1 MCAVTEDQIAI
12 LRGQLAG
19 AASPGER
26 LSVLA
31 EIVDLAVARP
41 GDAPARS
48 ALDQAL
54 PALETVAESA
64 DDDGDYL
71 MALYVFAQACLAR
84 DGEGDL
90 DNAIGALRELR
101 DALGE
106 DPPEPEQGGEH
117 AQLMVEIDTKLGM
130 ALSERASRPDGAVAD
145 VDGASQALMSALA
158 RMTPGDDRR
167 PMLTGALALQH
178 ALRYAGCAGTEEDR
192 RSALALA
199 AEVLVWPGAADD
211 AMAGCH
217 LVTAWMTLT
226 RQMTAEQRSA
236 MLDRFDIDA
245 MRRGGPEDVARVTAL
260 GEISIDPS
268 DAEAALVHLRQ
279 IPGHTSLAGDLPT
292 IASTLSSV
300 ALLVMMRAGQAG
312 QDIDRVAEEL
322 LSASEQDRPD
332 PIESGEL
339 LAIRAELLAARA
351 CSGGNL
357 TTGQAAP
364 GGLAPSID
372 ALQKAASGLP
382 EGHVFRSG
390 LFGLLQQSLRQ
401 EVRGVEQAGSAEDIA
416 AELGRVM
423 DVLEQMPSDDPQF
436 ARTLTFATVNV
447 LAAETSHRGTVP
459 LDRIV
464 RQLEQSA
471 HRLAPDDPMKIVGEA
486 MHWAAV
492 AFQATVEHQPDQV
505 QAATTLLVNCADRI
519 PVGDTFRPLI
529 LLIAAGGFKERYVMT
544 GERHLLKQAGKLVV
558 LALTAIGEAEAAAG
572 DPGVLSVLGM
582 MRGLA
587 IYLQVTVDIG
597 RRQHDMKGQDLTA
610 MVAELD
616 RACKL
621 MGPLDSVRSRMIAD
635 LETIRALG
643 EILTSSSHTTSPGQL
658 TPALGPAEREAFEK
672 ILAEV
677 RSISRDHHDFP
688 LLSAQAA
695 AGLMMRGI
703 VDGDTAA
710 MGQAI
715 SLLAEGCSVPGLT
728 YRERPRMLDQLG
740 VALLTRHSLTRDPR
754 DLSNAIDRLEEAR
767 RAVEQELGSPYTADV
782 LQSLASAYRT
792 RGDAARGDV
801 DRAVVVGLGALREHA
816 GDVLLQDSDE
826 NALAAARRMTGEA
839 AEMARW
845 FLRRDRA
852 TAAIEALEFGRGTV
866 LHAATSGARL
876 AEVLKDAGHADLADE
891 WAHHISDGGAPPE
904 AADDLRYRIMM
915 AIEGSQAEARLL
927 APPSR
932 DEITAALRARA
943 ADALVYLLPGGEAG
957 PGLAL
962 LVDSSGSVTPRSL
975 PGLRTGPGTPVGS
988 FLQARGAGPDG
999 QAASADWREVLDEL
1013 CDWAWRVAIGPVLDT
1028 TPGRARGP
1036 GRIVLVPGEKLGLVA
1051 WHAARRHTP
1060 AGYRYATQE
1069 AAFSYASSARQFV
1082 EVARHRPRPWPESP
1096 VLISDANASAYATE
1110 MGICQLHAS
1119 HYPQARV
1126 FGHAHTRLARPG
1138 LRQVHGKAAG
1148 RAEDVL
1154 AVLPHGTDPGAS
1166 MVHFGCHGQ
1175 AELPVLDSKL
1185 NLGGGN
1191 KLAVQDI
1198 LQQARRKTAQVSGGL
1213 VVLASCLTDVAEA
1226 DYDEALTLATAFVSA
1241 GAAGVVAA
1249 RWKVP
1254 DPDTALFMAAFH
1266 HYLNGNE
1273 REPVR
1278 AVRSAQ
1284 LWMLDPD
1291 RQQLGPLP
1299 TVLSDEV
1306 TRAGLAD
1313 PVAWAGFAY
1322 QGW

>member
-1 MCAVTEDQIAI
+1 MSAVTEDQIAI
-12 LRGQLAG
+12 LWGQLAE

-26 LSVLA
+26 LTVLA
-31 EIVDLAVARP
+31 EIVDLAAARP
-41 GDAPARS
+41 GDVLARLS
-48 ALDQAL
+48 LDQAL
-54 PALETVAESA
+54 PALVTLAESV

-71 MALYVFAQACLAR
+71 MALYLFAQACLAR
-84 DGEGDL
+84 DSEGDL
-90 DNAIGALRELR
+90 DDAIGALRELR
-101 DALGE
+101 DAIGE
-106 DPPEPEQGGEH
+106 DSPEPAQAEEH
-117 AQLMVEIDTKLGM
+117 AQLMAEINTKLGM
-130 ALSERASRPDGAVAD
+130 ALSERASRPDGAAAD
-145 VDGASQALMSALA
+145 VDGASQALMSALD
-158 RMTPGDDRR
+158 RMTPDDDRR
-167 PMLTGALALQH
+167 PMLAGALALQH
-178 ALRYAGCAGTEEDR
+178 ATRYAGFAGTEEDR

-236 MLDRFDIDA
+236 MLTRSGIDA
-245 MRRGGPEDVARVTAL
+245 VRRGEPEDIARVTAM

-279 IPGHTSLAGDLPT
+279 IPGQTSLAEDLPT

-300 ALLVMMRAGQAG
+300 ALLAMMRAGQVG
-312 QDIDRVAEEL
+312 EDIDRVAERL

-332 PIESGEL
+332 TIESGEL
-339 LAIRAELLAARA
+339 LAIRAALLAGRA
-351 CSGGNL
+351 SSDRDL
-357 TTGQAAP
+357 KTGQAAP

-372 ALQKAASGLP
+372 ALRKAVGGLP

-401 EVRGVEQAGSAEDIA
+401 EVQEVQQAGSAADIA
-416 AELGRVM
+416 AEFGRIM
-423 DVLEQMPSDDPQF
+423 DVLEQMPRDDPQF
-436 ARTLTFATVNV
+436 ARTLTFAAVNV
-447 LAAETSHRGTVP
+447 LAAEPSHRAAVP

-464 RQLEQSA
+464 KQLEQTVQ
-471 HRLAPDDPMKIVGEA
+471 RLAPDDPMKIVGEA

-492 AFQATVEHQPDQV
+492 AFQATVEHRPDQV
-505 QAATTLLVNCADRI
+505 QAATIQLVKCADRY
-519 PVGDTFRPLI
+519 PVGNTFRPLI
-529 LLIAAGGFKERYVMT
+529 LLVAAGGFKERYVMT
-544 GERHLLKQAGKLVV
+544 GERRLLEQAGKFTARALV
-558 LALTAIGEAEAAAG
+558 AIGEAEAAAG
-572 DPGVLSVLGM
+572 NPGTLSVLSV

-587 IYLQVTVDIG
+587 IYLQVTVAVG
-597 RRQHDMKGQDLTA
+597 RGQHDMAGQDLTA
-610 MVAELD
+610 MVADLE
-616 RACKL
+616 RACEL
-621 MGPLDSVRSRMIAD
+621 MEPLDSVRSRMIAD
-635 LETIRALG
+635 LESIRALG
-643 EILTSSSHTTSPGQL
+643 EIMTSSSQS
-658 TPALGPAEREAFEK
+658 TPTLGPAEREAFEK
-672 ILAEV
+672 VLAEV
-677 RSISRDHHDFP
+677 RSISRDHHDFS

-801 DRAVVVGLGALREHA
+801 DRAVAVGLGALREHA

-826 NALAAARRMTGEA
+826 NALGAARRMTGEA
-839 AEMARW
+839 GEMARW

-891 WAHHISDGGAPPE
+891 WAHHISGDGGAPPE

-927 APPSR
+927 APPSL

-943 ADALVYLLPGGEAG
+943 ADALVYLLPRGEAG
-957 PGLAL
+957 TGLAV
-962 LVDSSGSVTPRSL
+962 LVDSFGSVTPLSL
-975 PGLRTGPGTPVGS
+975 PGLRTGPGTPVDS
-988 FLQARGAGPDG
+988 FLRARRAGPAG

-1013 CDWAWRVAIGPVLDT
+1013 CDWAWRMAIGPVLDA

-1036 GRIVLVPGEKLGLVA
+1036 RRIVLVPGEDLGLVA

-1082 EVARHRPRPWPESP
+1082 EVAQRRPRPWPESP

-1119 HYPQARV
+1119 HYPEARV
-1126 FGHAHTRLARPG
+1126 FGHAHARLARSS
-1138 LRQVHGKAAG
+1138 LRQVHGKTAG
-1148 RAEDVL
+1148 GAEDVL

-1175 AELPVLDSKL
+1175 AEVPVLDSKL

-1191 KLAVQDI
+1191 WLAVQDI
-1198 LQQARRKTAQVSGGL
+1198 LQQARRKPAQVSGGL
-1213 VVLASCLTDVAEA
+1213 VVLASCLTDVAET

-1266 HYLNGNE
+1266 HYLNENDQ
-1273 REPVR
+1273 EPVR

-1291 RQQLGPLP
+1291 RQRLGPLP